1 MNKIFIVNGSE
12 FRVGN
17 TYSKTDSRK
26 FKAVDDLSDAIWQ
39 ITAKKHT
46 IVIAKEIVTEDNK
59 TVFKLEEELDY
70 KKILNSNELAPLRK
84 LRYLEEAKKVLQY
97 NNYKIILDEA
107 MDFLNSCDDL
117 EFSLCVITGFLK
129 NKEGLYSKH
138 LENILNNDSTGKY
151 LSQIRYLEDSSKQY
165 AENIVAKLFDTAEK
179 NKNLTYIMNFMVN
192 LSGCKYS
199 NLKPRIDLYK
209 VLELVDK
216 YDFTGE
222 YYAKLFEVE
231 PYFEL
236 KHVQSRIIE
245 LAKET
250 KNCTYCVSMLNVIN
264 FGSNFSYLKTA
275 RINELVEVIINYW
288 DDKIGTYFI
297 TRGVIENISKENLSK
312 LMDKYDDKDKAIIN
326 VYM

>member
-1 MNKIFIVNGSE
+1 
-12 FRVGN
+12 
-17 TYSKTDSRK
+17 
-26 FKAVDDLSDAIWQ
+26 
-39 ITAKKHT
+39 
-46 IVIAKEIVTEDNK
+46 
-59 TVFKLEEELDY
+59 
-70 KKILNSNELAPLRK
+70 
-84 LRYLEEAKKVLQY
+84 
-97 NNYKIILDEA
+97 
-107 MDFLNSCDDL
+107 
-117 EFSLCVITGFLK
+117 
-129 NKEGLYSKH
+129 
-138 LENILNNDSTGKY
+138 
-151 LSQIRYLEDSSKQY
+151 
-165 AENIVAKLFDTAEK
+165 
-179 NKNLTYIMNFMVN
+179 MNFMVN